1 MFLNFD
7 ENRVLEVLY
16 WQDTPYKDARR
27 ELDWQTETYIKKIEA
42 NALGK
47 MAYTLRCQPVTYY
60 RLNR

>member
-16 WQDTPYKDARR
+16 WQDTPYKDVRR

-42 NALGK
+42 NALEN

-60 RLNR
+60 QLNR